1 VPHHQGETAVGHHLT
16 EIVGVTNETVHAVGN
31 EPALDAQREVLL
43 GVGGDHEH
51 AAHNA
56 QTDAKAEPNVIGQW
70 VAKKIA
76 RSTPPHRIIRA
87 VKVRLGISFEGVSDG
102 SRGPAHASELNGGG
116 DVKRHTY
123 QQDDPAKPE

>member
-1 VPHHQGETAVGHHLT
+1 MKRYVPSVISPRLMRSVKYFWAS
-16 EIVGVTNETVHAVGN
+16 
-31 EPALDAQREVLL
+31 
-43 GVGGDHEH
+43 
-51 AAHNA
+51 AAIMSTQPKNA

-87 VKVRLGISFEGVSDG
+87 VKVRLGISFEGVSEG

-123 QQDDPAKPE
+123 LQDDPDKP

>member
-31 EPALDAQREVLL
+31 ELALDAQREVLL

-56 QTDAKAEPNVIGQW
+56 QTDAKAEHAQQKLVILN
-70 VAKKIA
+70 AKDRLAEFFRKA
-76 RSTPPHRIIRA
+76 HELYPDSLLQTERI
-87 VKVRLGISFEGVSDG
+87 FVSG
-102 SRGPAHASELNGGG
+102 SNAS
-116 DVKRHTY
+116 
-123 QQDDPAKPE
+123 